1 MVTVYCPDEL
11 PLLDGLGNVHA
22 HCPRIR
28 AATKSVLILA
38 VMNHLTGLLEKDGM
52 LGIKKKKKV
61 IYSQCCNINAFT
73 VIVMLSYAC
82 VRHVQEH

>member
-1 MVTVYCPDEL
+1 MVTVYRPDEL
-11 PLLDGLGNVHA
+11 PLLDGLGNGHA
-22 HCPRIR
+22 HCPRVR
-28 AATKSVLILA
+28 AATKSVLALA

-52 LGIKKKKKV
+52 LGILKKKL
-61 IYSQCCNINAFT
+61 YSQCCNINAFT